1 MVTFSR
7 YLRKN
12 INAMEE
18 EQLEPFAKS
27 MEHLEDYIC
36 LEQIRFGDKIRFEKQ
51 LDTENFMVPP
61 LVLQPIVENAI
72 VHGLLGKK
80 QGGTIR
86 LHAWTEHGDNRIE
99 ISDDGVGFDTEQ
111 ASGEDSVGIKN
122 VRFRLTYL
130 VNGTMEIISRPQEGT
145 TVTITIPGE
154 GKGTKDKE
162 KKK

>member
-1 MVTFSR
+1 MRSVVCVKYDPKKADETLVTFSR

-18 EQLEPFAKS
+18 EQL
-27 MEHLEDYIC
+27 
-36 LEQIRFGDKIRFEKQ
+36 
-51 LDTENFMVPP
+51 DTENFMMPP
-61 LVLQPIVENAI
+61 LVLQPIAENAI
-72 VHGLLGKK
+72 VHGLLEKK
-80 QGGTIR
+80 EGGTIR
-86 LHAWTEHGDNRIE
+86 LHTWTENGSNIIQ

-111 ASGEDSVGIKN
+111 PAGEDSVGLKN

-154 GKGTKDKE
+154 GKGTKDKG
-162 KKK
+162 KRK